1 MSTNNLNEDPEGT
14 IPVNQAVQL
23 AANWRVYLATSGQ
36 AFVAQ
41 SFLIPIINFQNILQY
56 NPDADSVRAYIGL
69 EDPTDPTTAQLLLVP
84 VSGGQDI
91 VSLPQGNGDG
101 DGGVGSP
108 PSNIYDY
115 TSVCPPTCAAPGSP
129 LSE

>member
-23 AANWRVYLATSGQ
+23 AANWRVYLATSEQ

-56 NPDADSVRAYIGL
+56 NPDADGVRAYIGL
-69 EDPTDPTTAQLLLVP
+69 DDPTDPTTAQLLLVP

-91 VSLPQGNGDG
+91 VSLPHGNGG
-101 DGGVGSP
+101 KHGGAGSVS
-108 PSNIYDY
+108 SNVYDF
-115 TSVCPPTCAAPGSP
+115 TSVCPPMCAAPGSP